1 MNHLDLGCGLTPKN
15 PYGADRVFGC
25 DIRDI
30 SSELSLQGVVFK
42 KANLAIERIPYADN
56 FFDSLSAL
64 DFLEHI
70 PRQMMNADGKLVNP
84 LVNLINEVYR
94 VLKPNGVFFAS
105 TPIFPHPSA
114 FVDPTHV
121 NIMTDK
127 TYLYFIG
134 NKALGQMY
142 GFNGNF
148 EAIKVLRETP
158 SNFINP
164 QETNLRKILRRF
176 HRKYFRGGLSHH
188 VWELKAVK

>member
-1 MNHLDLGCGLTPKN
+1 
-15 PYGADRVFGC
+15 
-25 DIRDI
+25 
-30 SSELSLQGVVFK
+30 
-42 KANLAIERIPYADN
+42 
-56 FFDSLSAL
+56 
-64 DFLEHI
+64 
-70 PRQMMNADGKLVNP
+70 MNADGELVNS
-84 LVNLINEVYR
+84 LVNLMNEVYR

-114 FVDPTHV
+114 FVDPTHM

-148 EAIKVLRETP
+148 EAIKVLRENP